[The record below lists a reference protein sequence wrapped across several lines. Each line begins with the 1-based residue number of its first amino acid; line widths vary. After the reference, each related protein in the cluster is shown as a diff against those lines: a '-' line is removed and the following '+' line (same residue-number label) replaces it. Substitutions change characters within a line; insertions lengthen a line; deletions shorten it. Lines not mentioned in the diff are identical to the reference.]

1 MFILLCNAHDRFMPF
16 NHTFNSLRMCRM
28 TGTLISM
35 RTPAL
40 PRDWP
45 RVRVTTGPRGPAS
58 PCPAPPPTRPGAARA
73 TSAAWV
79 RRRSLDTRSRY
90 IKTSI
95 CDHVAGRKPSGAAS
109 TSKASFNRFSV
120 FVKSGSENYILGK
133 VNLSVTEAEVLT
145 VVETAEGRYSWQTSQ
160 PPYSCVIASPKKEAK
175 FKGLKSYIAY
185 QLTPSVSAAQSFNID
200 CRRKTQF

>member
-1 MFILLCNAHDRFMPF
+1 MLHF
-16 NHTFNSLRMCRM
+16 
-28 TGTLISM
+28 
-35 RTPAL
+35 
-40 PRDWP
+40 
-45 RVRVTTGPRGPAS
+45 
-58 PCPAPPPTRPGAARA
+58 
-73 TSAAWV
+73 
-79 RRRSLDTRSRY
+79 
-90 IKTSI
+90 
-95 CDHVAGRKPSGAAS
+95 AGRKPSGAAS

-185 QLTPSVSAAQSFNID
+185 QLTPSVSAAHSFNID
-200 CRRKTQF
+200 WRRKTQF